1 MKDFDKLENEK
12 TSTQETE
19 KWTLYKAGWRP
30 ALGWLSVLIV
40 FYAFIVHPS
49 LVWYISLMGYKITIP
64 VIDAAAMINLV
75 AIVIGVGAMR
85 TYEKVRYN
93 DKFSRFRRP
102 RFEDDEDEIYN
113 ERG

>member
-1 MKDFDKLENEK
+1 MNNFDNLDNEK
-12 TSTQETE
+12 TQIQETE

-30 ALGWLSVLIV
+30 ALGWLSVLVV
-40 FYAFIVHPS
+40 FYAFILHPS
-49 LVWYISLMGYKITIP
+49 LVWYISLTGLKMNIP

-93 DKFSRFRRP
+93 DKFGKFRR
-102 RFEDDEDEIYN
+102 RYSESEEDDIYN
-113 ERG
+113 